1 MGTRQ
6 KSPTP
11 TDVQLT
17 AAVHDALAADRRLA
31 PSEVTVHVQ
40 QGEVT
45 LHGLVPSYYQKH
57 IAEQAAHDV
66 VGVAGVTN
74 GLAVRTAQ
82 RDDADIQAD
91 VQLQLNTDVLLAP
104 GSLGVRSHHGIVTL
118 TGNVN
123 SDFVKL
129 HVTTV
134 TSHVKGIRNIV
145 NNITVSADWYTD
157 ATIERRIK
165 DFLASNAETQGVADQ
180 IRVAVNQAVVTL
192 TGRVNFWSERA
203 AAGEVA
209 FKTVGV
215 RRIDNQLVVVS
226 TEATQ

>member
-11 TDVQLT
+11 TDAQLT

-57 IAEQAAHDV
+57 IAAQAAHDV
-66 VGVAGVTN
+66 VGVTGVTN

-118 TGNVN
+118 TQPQ
-123 SDFVKL
+123 L
-129 HVTTV
+129 
-134 TSHVKGIRNIV
+134 
-145 NNITVSADWYTD
+145 
-157 ATIERRIK
+157 
-165 DFLASNAETQGVADQ
+165 
-180 IRVAVNQAVVTL
+180 
-192 TGRVNFWSERA
+192 
-203 AAGEVA
+203 VA
-209 FKTVGV
+209 FIIGAALGVLIGWIVSRVSIPRLDSLRQLKPPARLVAEPSAALPLVGGV
-215 RRIDNQLVVVS
+215 VGCLVLLLIVGLIMVKR
-226 TEATQ
+226 TRVMEVMRGTA